1 MKKFGTP
8 TRAAP
13 TVASEKLG
21 LVGAGDPSEWVRT
34 GAWTTGTGLCV
45 SSRAAAHSLAE
56 VESEPE
62 MTRSPHL
69 TILPAPEFELALRRF
84 FLESGVAVAVG
95 VAVAGGSTVAVAV
108 GVATVVLV
116 GVGVAV
122 SAGVAVGVCAGVC
135 VGSADAV
142 GAGEVIGSGVWSAAT
157 VGSGVG
163 ACAGAGV
170 PRMHANMAATATPM
184 ARVRRAFTRGK
195 MEMRRVTSRKAGCP
209 TLKSSASEGSVL
221 SLGPG
226 VAAPVARA
234 DPL

>member
-69 TILPAPEFELALRRF
+69 TILLAPEFELALRRF

-142 GAGEVIGSGVWSAAT
+142 GAGDVIGGGGWSAAP
-157 VGSGVG
+157 VGSGGWPAG
-163 ACAGAGV
+163 AVGAGV
-170 PRMHANMAATATPM
+170 GAWAGAATPRMAANMAATATPM
-184 ARVRRAFTRGK
+184 ARMRRAFTRGK
-195 MEMRRVTSRKAGCP
+195 MEM
-209 TLKSSASEGSVL
+209 
-221 SLGPG
+221 
-226 VAAPVARA
+226 
-234 DPL
+234 